1 MHFND
6 SNWEELCGVDT
17 EQAKLQMLFA
27 HRQELRRQSRK
38 LYDYSHPVDEWV
50 SDATPNAGPIEIQ
63 PDYEIPERIE
73 HIFASLPVGITA
85 ATLQLG
91 QRNIILYS
99 GGALGAQTLVSISY
113 TGMILGRS
121 DRRVLSFTGTP
132 TTGFYLGFTGHCIE
146 REGNR

>member
-1 MHFND
+1 M
-6 SNWEELCGVDT
+6 ECDT

-27 HRQELRRQSRK
+27 HRQELLRQSRK

-73 HIFASLPVGITA
+73 QITASLPIGITS

-91 QRNIILYS
+91 QRNIILAAH
-99 GGALGAQTLVSISY
+99 GATATTSQTLVSLSY
-113 TGMILGRS
+113 IGMILGRS
-121 DRRVLSFTGTP
+121 DRRVLSFTGVP
-132 TTGFYLGFTGHCIE
+132 TTGFYIGLGGHCIE